1 MYYNTP
7 IEINKKYFFND
18 YVLFDLRGI
27 NMKEMKESIAF
38 MQKNL
43 NQLLEDNDSKNCQ
56 SSRIYSLSVR
66 LDEEI
71 VRYYKNLTAARC

>member
-7 IEINKKYFFND
+7 IERNKNIFND

-43 NQLLEDNDSKNCQ
+43 NQLLESDYGKNCQ
-56 SSRIYSLSVR
+56 SPRIYSLSVR